1 MASPGQLVRKFS
13 GLLGIAEATIVLHD
27 RNLVVAGLRSKSGR
41 GNSAARVTARDAAHL
56 LVAILGSSHV
66 KHSAQTVHRYNETRI
81 FKNMSHGYQDS
92 AIAALRNLPSDHSF
106 VDAVEVLVAAAA
118 DGSLEID
125 TYSEVGEIGE
135 VKIGSMAMIEIAVRT
150 PGQIADISITGAAA
164 TTEVRYTLPGP
175 FDRRKPLRPSEEE
188 LAAWNLKLNEY
199 CGSGDLV
206 QYRRV
211 TGRTI
216 FELGRMIGR

>member
-81 FKNMSHGYQDS
+81 FKNMSLGYQDS